1 MQIVDGLD
9 YIEEVKELIIEY
21 INFLK
26 RDLSFQNINSE
37 LNSLK
42 TKYSY
47 PNGRIITA
55 IVDDKVVGCVAFYKH
70 SSKRCEMKR
79 LYVKK
84 EYRNL
89 KIGNTLVENIISLA
103 KKDGYREMVLDTI
116 KPLTSAINLYKKF
129 GFQEIK
135 PYYSNPMPDVIYMKL
150 DL

>member
-1 MQIVDGLD
+1 MQIVDGLN

-21 INFLK
+21 INSLN

-47 PNGRIITA
+47 PNGKIITA

>member
-1 MQIVDGLD
+1 MQIVDGLN

-21 INFLK
+21 INSLN

-55 IVDDKVVGCVAFYKH
+55 IVGDKVVGCVAFYKH

>member
-21 INFLK
+21 INSLN

-55 IVDDKVVGCVAFYKH
+55 IVGDKVVGCVAFYKH

-103 KKDGYREMVLDTI
+103 KKDGYLEMVLDTI

>member
-1 MQIVDGLD
+1 MQIVDGLN

-21 INFLK
+21 INSLN

-79 LYVKK
+79 L
-84 EYRNL
+84 
-89 KIGNTLVENIISLA
+89 
-103 KKDGYREMVLDTI
+103 
-116 KPLTSAINLYKKF
+116 
-129 GFQEIK
+129 
-135 PYYSNPMPDVIYMKL
+135 
-150 DL
+150 

>member
-21 INFLK
+21 INFLN

-47 PNGRIITA
+47 PNGKIITA

>member
-21 INFLK
+21 INSLN

-89 KIGNTLVENIISLA
+89 KIGKTLVENIISLA

>member
-21 INFLK
+21 INFLN

-89 KIGNTLVENIISLA
+89 KIGKTLVENIISLA

>member
-21 INFLK
+21 INSLN

-55 IVDDKVVGCVAFYKH
+55 IVGDKVVGCVAFYKH

-89 KIGNTLVENIISLA
+89 KIGNTLVENIILLA

>member
-21 INFLK
+21 INSLN

-55 IVDDKVVGCVAFYKH
+55 IVGDKVVGCVAFYKH

-84 EYRNL
+84 EYRYL

>member
-21 INFLK
+21 INFLN

-55 IVDDKVVGCVAFYKH
+55 IVGDKVVGCVAFYKH

>member
-21 INFLK
+21 INSLN

-47 PNGRIITA
+47 PNGKIITA

-89 KIGNTLVENIISLA
+89 KIGNTLVENIILLA

>member
-1 MQIVDGLD
+1 MQIVDGLER
-9 YIEEVKELIIEY
+9 IEEVKELIIEY
-21 INFLK
+21 INSLH

-37 LNSLK
+37 LNDLK
-42 TKYSY
+42 AKYSY

-70 SSKRCEMKR
+70 NLKRCEMKR
-79 LYVKK
+79 LYVKE

-89 KIGNTLVENIISLA
+89 KIGKALVENIIELA

-135 PYYSNPMPDVIYMKL
+135 PYYSNPMPDAIYMKL
-150 DL
+150 VF

>member
-21 INFLK
+21 INSLN

-89 KIGNTLVENIISLA
+89 KIGNTLVENIILLA

>member
-21 INFLK
+21 INSLN

-129 GFQEIK
+129 GFLEIK

>member
-21 INFLK
+21 INSLN
-26 RDLSFQNINSE
+26 RDLSFQNINNE

-55 IVDDKVVGCVAFYKH
+55 IVGDKVVGCVAFYKH

>member
-21 INFLK
+21 INFLN

>member
-21 INFLK
+21 INSLN

-55 IVDDKVVGCVAFYKH
+55 IVGDKVVGCVAFYKH

-116 KPLTSAINLYKKF
+116 KPLTSAINLYKKWF
-129 GFQEIK
+129 SRDKTI
-135 PYYSNPMPDVIYMKL
+135 L
-150 DL
+150 

>member
-21 INFLK
+21 INSLN

-55 IVDDKVVGCVAFYKH
+55 IVGDKVVGCVAFYKH

-135 PYYSNPMPDVIYMKL
+135 QYYSNPMPDVIYMKL

>member
-21 INFLK
+21 INSLN

-55 IVDDKVVGCVAFYKH
+55 IVGDKVVGCVAFYKH

>member
-21 INFLK
+21 INSLN
-26 RDLSFQNINSE
+26 RDLCFQNINSE

-55 IVDDKVVGCVAFYKH
+55 IVGDKVVGCVAFYKH

>member
-21 INFLK
+21 INSLN

-47 PNGRIITA
+47 PNGRIITD

-89 KIGNTLVENIISLA
+89 KIGKTLVENIISLA

>member
-21 INFLK
+21 INSLN

-47 PNGRIITA
+47 PNGRIINA

-79 LYVKK
+79 LYVEK

-135 PYYSNPMPDVIYMKL
+135 PYYSNPMPDVIYMML

>member
-21 INFLK
+21 INSLN

>member
-21 INFLK
+21 INSLN

-55 IVDDKVVGCVAFYKH
+55 IVGDKVVACVAFYKH

>member
-21 INFLK
+21 INSLN

-47 PNGRIITA
+47 PNGKIITA

>member
-1 MQIVDGLD
+1 MQIVDGLN

-21 INFLK
+21 INSLN